1 MCIVCPADLAR
12 DLDGSFAT
20 LVAHHQ
26 DLVYGTALRWTRR
39 PADAEDLAQDA
50 FLRAYRALRGY
61 TPERI
66 AALHTRGWLVRI
78 VLNLAHNRARDAG
91 PAPEPLDPAADPG
104 HEPADAAHQ
113 RPEAVAERRAAAREW
128 STLLAELPPR
138 YRTAVELRHVEGLD
152 YRELAEALGRPVNTV
167 KSDVHRGVRLLR
179 AAYEAAYMGSKREVA
194 G

>member
-1 MCIVCPADLAR
+1 M
-12 DLDGSFAT
+12 

-50 FLRAYRALRGY
+50 FLRAYQALRGY

-78 VLNLAHNRARDAG
+78 VLNLAHNRARDTG
-91 PAPEPLDPAADPG
+91 PVPERLDPAADAG
-104 HEPADAAHQ
+104 HEPADAERE
-113 RPEAVAERRAAAREW
+113 RPDAVAERRAAAREW
-128 STLLAELPPR
+128 SALLAEVPPR

-152 YRELAEALGRPVNTV
+152 YRELSEALGRPINTV
-167 KSDVHRGVRLLR
+167 KSDVHRGVRMLR
-179 AAYEAAYMGSKREVA
+179 AAYDAAYTGDKREVA

>member
-12 DLDGSFAT
+12 DLEGSFAT

-26 DLVYGTALRWTRR
+26 DLVYGVALRWTRR

-78 VLNLAHNRARDAG
+78 VLNLAHNRARDTG
-91 PAPEPLDPAADPG
+91 PVPERLDPAADPG
-104 HEPADAAHQ
+104 HEPADTARE
-113 RPEAVAERRAAAREW
+113 RPDAVAERRAAAREW
-128 STLLAELPPR
+128 SALLAEVPPR

-152 YRELAEALGRPVNTV
+152 YRELSEALGRPINTV
-167 KSDVHRGVRLLR
+167 KSDVHRGVRMLR
-179 AAYEAAYMGSKREVA
+179 AAYDAAYTGDKRKVA

>member
-1 MCIVCPADLAR
+1 M
-12 DLDGSFAT
+12 

-50 FLRAYRALRGY
+50 FLRAYQALRGY

-78 VLNLAHNRARDAG
+78 VLNLAHNRARDTG
-91 PAPEPLDPAADPG
+91 PVPERLDPAADPG
-104 HEPADAAHQ
+104 HEPADAARE
-113 RPEAVAERRAAAREW
+113 RPDAVAERRAAAREW
-128 STLLAELPPR
+128 SALLAEVPPR

-152 YRELAEALGRPVNTV
+152 YRELSEALGRPINTV
-167 KSDVHRGVRLLR
+167 KSDVHRGVRMLR
-179 AAYEAAYMGSKREVA
+179 AAYDAAYTGDEREVA

>member
-12 DLDGSFAT
+12 DLEGSFAT

-26 DLVYGTALRWTRR
+26 DLVYGVALRWTRR

-78 VLNLAHNRARDAG
+78 VLNLAHNRARDTG
-91 PAPEPLDPAADPG
+91 PVPERLDPAADAG
-104 HEPADAAHQ
+104 HEPADAERE
-113 RPEAVAERRAAAREW
+113 RPDAVAERRAAAREW
-128 STLLAELPPR
+128 SAMLAEVPPR

-152 YRELAEALGRPVNTV
+152 YRELSEALGRPINTV
-167 KSDVHRGVRLLR
+167 KSDVHRGVRMLR
-179 AAYEAAYMGSKREVA
+179 AAYDAAYTGDKREVA